1 MKNVFQTMLIVSSL
15 TALIACPTAL
25 PTNPPT
31 NSGAG
36 YKVVGEFTMSDVP
49 VCLYGIAN
57 LSDRVEFNLKPAGAD
72 FTIDAIQNQASKN
85 ENFRGQIAGAV
96 VTQDSP
102 FEVVN
107 LTDGQGKT
115 NSLNVVVTLTGT
127 SNSSSCTVTYPQ
139 QPALTDAAVQAGSAS
154 GFTFKTD
161 AFVNNAQ
168 TVANGNWVFTI
179 AKR

>member
-1 MKNVFQTMLIVSSL
+1 MKNVFQTVLIVSSL
-15 TALIACPTAL
+15 MALVSCPTAP

-36 YKVVGEFTMSDVP
+36 YRVVADFSLSDVP

-57 LSDRVEFNLKPAGAD
+57 LSDHVEFNLKPAGAD
-72 FTIDAIQNQASKN
+72 FTIEAIQNRASN
-85 ENFRGQIAGAV
+85 NQNFRGQIAGAV

-102 FEVVN
+102 FEVMN
-107 LTDGQGKT
+107 LTNGQGKT
-115 NSLNVVVTLTGT
+115 NALNVVVSLAGT

-139 QPALTDAAVQAGSAS
+139 QPALTDVGVQAGAAS

-161 AFVNNAQ
+161 AFVNSAQ
-168 TVANGNWVFTI
+168 NVTNGNWVFTI
-179 AKR
+179 TKL